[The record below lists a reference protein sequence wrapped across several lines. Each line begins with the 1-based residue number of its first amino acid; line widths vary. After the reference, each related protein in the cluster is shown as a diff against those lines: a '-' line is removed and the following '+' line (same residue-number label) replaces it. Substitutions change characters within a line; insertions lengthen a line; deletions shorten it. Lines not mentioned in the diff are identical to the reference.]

1 MKQALLTFNAGSS
14 SIKFGLYER
23 DSLTL
28 LCRGQISNI
37 GADAVFTVDGTL
49 AGQLGAHPV
58 PLPRSGDHDALTHWL
73 LGLLDAALVGIEVC
87 AAGHRVVH
95 GGPEFAAPTRLTPAV
110 VEKLM
115 DYSALAPN
123 HQPHNLAPIR
133 SVAATWPRV
142 IQYACFD
149 TAFHRTQPRVAE
161 LFALPRE
168 LSDAGIIRYGFHGL
182 SYAYIAGVLPDI
194 IGDRAAA
201 GKVIVAHLGHGASL
215 CAMVDRRSVGTS
227 MGFTALDGLMMGKR
241 CGALD
246 PGVVLHLVQ
255 HHDMDIDEVSD
266 VLMNK
271 SGLLG
276 VSGISDDVRELLAS
290 DTPQAA
296 EAIDL
301 FVYRAVRELGALI
314 ASIGGLDTLVFTA
327 GIGERS
333 AVIRERIA
341 QQFTWLGVDIDIGAN
356 VGQAPII
363 NSARSKVNVLAIP
376 TNEEIVIAEAAAE
389 FIERGSNANVSRDS
403 GNPRT

>member
-23 DSLTL
+23 DSLAL
-28 LCRGQISNI
+28 LGRGQISDI
-37 GADAVFTVDGTL
+37 GAHAGFTVDGTL
-49 AGQLGAHPV
+49 ADQLGAHPA
-58 PLPRSGDHDALTHWL
+58 PLPRSGNHDALTHWL
-73 LGLLDAALVGIEVC
+73 LGLLDAALDGIEIC

-110 VEKLM
+110 VEKLT

-133 SVAATWPRV
+133 SIAATWPRV

-182 SYAYIAGVLPDI
+182 SYAYIAGVLPEI
-194 IGDRAAA
+194 IGEHAAA
-201 GKVIVAHLGHGASL
+201 GKVVVAHLGHGASL
-215 CAMVDRRSVGTS
+215 CALVDRRSAGTS

-255 HHDMDIDEVSD
+255 HHGMDIDEVGHL
-266 VLMNK
+266 LMNR

-290 DTPQAA
+290 DSPDAA

-301 FVYRAVRELGALI
+301 FVYRAVRELGALV

-327 GIGERS
+327 GIGEHS
-333 AVIRERIA
+333 PVIRDRIA
-341 QQFTWLGVDIDIGAN
+341 QQFTWLGVDLDATAN
-356 VGQAPII
+356 AGNAPII
-363 NSARSKVNVLAIP
+363 STPESQVTVLAIP
-376 TNEEIVIAEAAAE
+376 TNEEIVIAAAAAT
-389 FIERGSNANVSRDS
+389 FIA
-403 GNPRT
+403 

>member
-1 MKQALLTFNAGSS
+1 MKHAILTFNAGSS

-23 DSLTL
+23 DSLAL
-28 LCRGQISNI
+28 LCRGQISDI
-37 GADAVFTVDGTL
+37 GANAAFTVDGTL
-49 AGQLGAHPV
+49 AGQLSAHRA
-58 PLPRSGDHDALTHWL
+58 PLPRSGDHDALTDWL
-73 LGLLDAALVGIEVC
+73 LGLLDAALDDFEIC

-95 GGPEFAAPTRLTPAV
+95 GGPEFAEPTRLDSAV
-110 VEKLM
+110 VAKLM

-133 SVAATWPRV
+133 SIAAIWPQI

-149 TAFHRTQPRVAE
+149 TAFHRAQGRVAE

-182 SYAYIAGVLPDI
+182 SYAYIAGALPGI
-194 IGDRAAA
+194 IGERAAA
-201 GKVIVAHLGHGASL
+201 GKVVVAHLGHGASM
-215 CAMVDRRSVGTS
+215 CAMVDRRSAGTS
-227 MGFTALDGLMMGKR
+227 MGFTALDGLMMGNR

-255 HHDMDIDEVSD
+255 QRGMDIDDVAD

-276 VSGISDDVRELLAS
+276 VSGISSDVRELLAS
-290 DTPQAA
+290 DSPQAA

-301 FVYRAVRELGALI
+301 FVYRAVRELGALV

-327 GIGERS
+327 GIGEHS
-333 AVIRERIA
+333 PVIRERIA
-341 QQFTWLGVDIDIGAN
+341 QQFTWLGVDLDYAAN
-356 VGQAPII
+356 AGNAPII
-363 NSARSKVNVLAIP
+363 SSPESKVQVLAIP
-376 TNEEIVIAEAAAE
+376 TNEEIVIAEAAAA
-389 FIERGSNANVSRDS
+389 FIA
-403 GNPRT
+403 

>member
-14 SIKFGLYER
+14 SIKFGLYAR

-49 AGQLGAHPV
+49 AGQLRAHPV

-73 LGLLDAALVGIEVC
+73 LGLLDAALAGIEVC

-115 DYSALAPN
+115 EYSALAPN

-194 IGDRAAA
+194 IGDGAAA

-227 MGFTALDGLMMGKR
+227 MGFTALDGLVMGKR

-255 HHDMDIDEVSD
+255 HHGMDIDEVSD

-290 DTPQAA
+290 DSPQAA

-389 FIERGSNANVSRDS
+389 FIERGSSANVS
-403 GNPRT
+403 